1 MVVAI
6 GLAVTGIGTVAMMAV
21 AARALPAS
29 EYAGFAVWWTVATLM
44 GTSFGVFEV
53 YLARLVAAAR
63 AGGRATDRVTG
74 LMIGRAGSVVLVV
87 GLALLG
93 LAPALADRLF
103 AGHLGPG
110 LLLPIFT
117 GLAAAQCVQRGAASG
132 RRNFVAIAM
141 QLSSDGLFRFTLVGV
156 LVLLDMAS
164 LFTLAVACC
173 VSTAVSLVVGGR
185 LCPSWLAR
193 PRIRGAEAAIKPLV
207 FLLAGSIG
215 PLLANNGSVPWLAAT
230 RSEDAYTLG
239 AFAAAVTLSRI
250 PTQFVSAVF
259 SPLLSHL
266 TETVATGDRVTFQ
279 HLRRGAEGTA
289 VVLGALYVIAFA
301 ALGPWALSVYLGSG
315 YRLAV
320 VNLALLAAASS
331 VMFVAVVQ
339 QAALG
344 AMDRW
349 TRIGAAWGLGTVA
362 FFIVLL
368 MPWDTLLRAC
378 LAPLAGVVAA
388 SASLAFLSRGVWGLR
403 EPRLGS
409 QPKETWDPP
418 R

>member
-6 GLAVTGIGTVAMMAV
+6 GLAVTGVGTVAMMAV

-63 AGGRATDRVTG
+63 AGGRGSETVTG
-74 LMIGRAGSVVLVV
+74 LMIGRAGSVVFVV
-87 GLALLG
+87 GLVLLG
-93 LAPALADRLF
+93 LAPVLAERLF
-103 AGHLGPG
+103 AGQLGPG
-110 LLLPIFT
+110 LLLPVFT
-117 GLAAAQCVQRGAASG
+117 GLAAAQCIQRGAASG
-132 RRNFVAIAM
+132 HRNFVAIAL

-173 VSTAVSLVVGGR
+173 ASTAASLVVGGR

-193 PRIRGAEAAIKPLV
+193 PRIRGGEAAIKPLV

-279 HLRRGAEGTA
+279 HLRRSAEGAA
-289 VVLGALYVIAFA
+289 VLLGTLYVIAFA
-301 ALGPWALSVYLGSG
+301 VLGPWALSVYLGSE
-315 YRLAV
+315 YRLEV

-362 FFIVLL
+362 FLLVLF
-368 MPWDTLLRAC
+368 MPWETLLRAC
-378 LAPLAGVVAA
+378 IAPLAGVVAA
-388 SASLAFLSRGVWGLR
+388 SAALALLSRGVWGLR
-403 EPRLGS
+403 
-409 QPKETWDPP
+409 DPARSP
-418 R
+418 QGDRGTP